1 MENSSKEEALKA
13 IEHFI
18 LSHEKKMAK
27 KDNLAKDLLV
37 NHGYTENKL
46 SLTQL
51 HIMAL
56 INEYP
61 NASNNTFLSKE
72 LSISKPAITK
82 AINSLIE
89 EGMVLSKK
97 KENDQKAVY
106 YTLTNSGQQLAAV
119 HDRMHQIAEDRYIQL
134 LDQFSDDELELI
146 IKFLEAWSN
155 QL

>member
-1 MENSSKEEALKA
+1 MENSSKEKALKA

-18 LSHEKKMAK
+18 LSREKKMAK
-27 KDNLAKDLLV
+27 RDNLAKDLLV
-37 NHGYTENKL
+37 DHGYTENKW

-56 INEYP
+56 INEHP
-61 NASNNTFLSKE
+61 NASNNSFLSKE
-72 LSISKPAITK
+72 LGVSKPAITK

-89 EGMVLSKK
+89 GGMVLAKK

-106 YTLTNSGQQLAAV
+106 YMLTNSGQQLAVV
-119 HDRMHQIAEDRYIQL
+119 HDRMHQIAEDRYNQL